1 MFGLGKPKTRAEAA
15 PDRLRAESVSH
26 ELKAS
31 IGIPGTADGL
41 AYEPVQGAIAVS
53 TSDGKVKIFGAP
65 GVERT
70 VYSHARY
77 PYATRQ
83 LMWLRNRGVLL
94 RVSKGGFMECW
105 SVAAGSR
112 SHGGV
117 RSLGSVKVKHDKICC
132 VADMARD
139 PYVLMGCASGGLRIA
154 QLVDAAGAATSQ
166 PRAVRKLA
174 VAPYRVRREE
184 LGGEGEVRQ
193 LAVQSLGPVHR
204 ALVLFTAGM
213 VAVWDLRAAQL
224 VCCLNPTSKDAA
236 AAYPALAAAG
246 EASAVCWVGTRHGD
260 FATGHVDGSVLLW
273 GLPGLELGEPELHA
287 ALRVVAGA
295 AEPIRMLRCAYGE
308 VEGLLVVGGGEPEQP
323 EGLALLPLPEPAK
336 QEDEDEGDED
346 DEEDE
351 DEEQLVDEEDDDDE
365 AAARRARRRRRAA
378 AKRQAQGRKDKAP
391 SPLKLP
397 WFGHLIGFTL
407 VSQGGAVTGYEDPV
421 AVLQLVEG
429 GQLVLFDLA
438 AKAPAN
444 MTPLFQQRTG
454 VSVTEAALVPV
465 RRPSG
470 SPPTAISLSGL
481 RKVAAAAEAEDE
493 SLRDPSGG
501 LGAFEAGVPPPL
513 PADASWG
520 LVYCAGYK
528 DGGVCLWD
536 LHGGTSR
543 LLASAPLGDAAD
555 PSVFAA
561 AAASTAADPSSNS
574 AAAGGAGG
582 GGSPGSVT
590 AVSLVWSTGLVL
602 AGHHRGELRV
612 YQFSGSDRTADCL
625 VLDSVNTP
633 GTAMSLWQPAGLQL
647 RLRVR
652 VSSGEIT
659 SLAYCQSIRSIA
671 VGDKSGGVALVDTG
685 RPVVR
690 WYAMPCS
697 GAALAV
703 ALAPLPL
710 PPPKARL
717 PELAGAGEEGA
728 PSPTVVVAD
737 AEGCLAALDAARGCF
752 VGKGG
757 ELRPKNHS
765 YSLCL
770 ELLDE
775 SYSPLWSR
783 QQLGAG
789 CSQAALGSGTPGGEG
804 PSAGRR
810 SLGGREAEPGRGS
823 GGEEDEDEDEDE
835 GAELE
840 GDEDM
845 DVDALLAKAAAH
857 VDGSGHG
864 KRSTHSSVRGSR
876 HGAKSGTRRGG
887 GGHAEEA
894 EDTSGSVLSSCPDPT
909 GHHVLLVTDQYLR
922 LYSAANVMS
931 GDRSVAAKRHVAPG
945 QQLVYARPVAAGGG
959 AAPGVMALAA
969 AEHGLCVQVYSLP
982 SLELV
987 HEAPLSGCLSWYWDV
1002 PPGHERRLGRL
1013 AATSRLGQLH
1023 LMGLGNELLQMGV
1036 LAGLPPPAL
1045 PSGLFSA
1052 EAAAASLEAAAEYE
1066 ATHMVTMGR
1075 LSREPSAPVPD
1086 SRATESGPS
1095 TLIEG
1100 MDSPT
1105 ARTEGRRV
1113 DKGPAAA
1120 VMVAEKTALVAGKA
1134 KEAAKEANVTLT
1146 KVFNKVQQ
1154 GLTRA
1159 VEETTKG
1166 VKTLATGVAGGVAQ
1180 VQQALIDGS
1189 GGMAAEQPGGS
1200 GAALGTAG
1208 SAGGRKV
1215 PPAAGG
1221 GRGGGGRSAEWYAS
1235 LPDLGIVFSRTVPDD
1250 DAELARMRRKAR
1262 KPAGGGSDEEG
1273 ARQAGGGGG
1282 VDEAEEE
1289 DDDDISLLSITD
1301 DEDSSSPARPRGPGR
1316 RAAAAP
1322 APQPARRPAAP
1333 APAYGGAGARSSGG
1347 DEESMRADLFGG
1359 ARPYTS
1365 AGGGGAGA
1373 GAGSRASAAA
1383 ASSTAAMSAP
1393 RHRTADEIKRAYGR
1407 PTNTTARANDVR
1419 EVMEQNRNK
1428 LAERGEKLNRLNDKA
1443 ADLEASA
1450 QGFADMARQLAE
1462 RERNKKWWQL

>member
-1 MFGLGKPKTRAEAA
+1 MFGLGKPKTREVA
-15 PDRLRAESVSH
+15 PDKLRTEAVSH

-31 IGIPGTADGL
+31 IGIPGTADAL

-53 TSDGKVKIFGAP
+53 TSDGK
-65 GVERT
+65 
-70 VYSHARY
+70 
-77 PYATRQ
+77 
-83 LMWLRNRGVLL
+83 
-94 RVSKGGFMECW
+94 GGFMECW
-105 SVAAGSR
+105 SVTAGNR

-117 RSLGSVKVKHDKICC
+117 RSLGSVKVRHDKICC

-154 QLVDAAGAATSQ
+154 MLADAAGAATSQ
-166 PRAVRKLA
+166 PRAVRKLV

-213 VAVWDLRAAQL
+213 VAVWDLRAAQR
-224 VCCLNPTSKDAA
+224 VCCLDAA
-236 AAYPALAAAG
+236 AEDAAEAYPALAAAG
-246 EASAVCWVGTRHGD
+246 AASAVCWVGTRHGD
-260 FATGHVDGSVLLW
+260 FATGHEDGSVLVW
-273 GLPGLELGEPELHA
+273 SLPGLEVGEPNVEA
-287 ALRVVAGA
+287 ALRVVPGA

-323 EGLALLPLPEPAK
+323 EGLALLPLPEPA
-336 QEDEDEGDED
+336 Q
-346 DEEDE
+346 
-351 DEEQLVDEEDDDDE
+351 
-365 AAARRARRRRRAA
+365 
-378 AKRQAQGRKDKAP
+378 QGRKDKTPA
-391 SPLKLP
+391 PLKLP

-407 VSQGGAVTGYEDPV
+407 VSQGRALTGYEDPV

-444 MTPLFQQRTG
+444 VTPTFQQRTG
-454 VSVTEAALVPV
+454 ITVTEAALVPV

-470 SPPTAISLSGL
+470 SAPTAISLAGL
-481 RKVAAAAEAEDE
+481 RKVAAEAEAEDE
-493 SLRDPSGG
+493 TLRDPSGG

-513 PADASWG
+513 PGDASWG
-520 LVYCAGYK
+520 LVYCTGYK

-536 LHGGTSR
+536 LHGGNTR

-555 PSVFAA
+555 PSFFAA
-561 AAASTAADPSSNS
+561 APSAAASAADPSSS
-574 AAAGGAGG
+574 GGGAGSS
-582 GGSPGSVT
+582 SPGSVT
-590 AVSLVWSTGLVL
+590 ALSLVWSTGLVL

-625 VLDSVNTP
+625 ALDSVNTP
-633 GTAMSLWQPAGLQL
+633 GTAVSLWQPAGLQL

-659 SLAYCQSIRSIA
+659 SLAYCQSIRAIA

-710 PPPKARL
+710 PPAKARL

-728 PSPTVVVAD
+728 PSHTVVVAD

-775 SYSPLWSR
+775 SYSPLWNR

-789 CSQAALGSGTPGGEG
+789 FLLHTLAVTVTLKSG
-804 PSAGRR
+804 AGRR
-810 SLGGREAEPGRGS
+810 GRA
-823 GGEEDEDEDEDE
+823 DD
-835 GAELE
+835 
-840 GDEDM
+840 
-845 DVDALLAKAAAH
+845 
-857 VDGSGHG
+857 
-864 KRSTHSSVRGSR
+864 T
-876 HGAKSGTRRGG
+876 
-887 GGHAEEA
+887 
-894 EDTSGSVLSSCPDPT
+894 EDTSGSVLAACPDPT

-922 LYSAANVMS
+922 LYSAANVMA
-931 GDRSVAAKRHVAPG
+931 GDRTVAAKRHVAPG
-945 QQLVYARPVAAGGG
+945 QQLVY
-959 AAPGVMALAA
+959 
-969 AEHGLCVQVYSLP
+969 SLP

-987 HEAPLSGCLSWYWDV
+987 HESPLSGCLSWYWDV
-1002 PPGHERRLGRL
+1002 PPGHARKLGRL
-1013 AATSRLGQLH
+1013 AATSRLGQLQ
-1023 LMGLGNELLQMGV
+1023 LLGLGNELLQMG
-1036 LAGLPPPAL
+1036 
-1045 PSGLFSA
+1045 
-1052 EAAAASLEAAAEYE
+1052 AAAEYE
-1066 ATHMVTMGR
+1066 ATHMAATGR
-1075 LSREPSAPVPD
+1075 LSREPSAPVPE
-1086 SRATESGPS
+1086 SHVTESGPS
-1095 TLIEG
+1095 DIIDG
-1100 MDSPT
+1100 IDSP
-1105 ARTEGRRV
+1105 AVRTEGRRV

-1120 VMVAEKTALVAGKA
+1120 VVVAEKTALVAEKA

-1146 KVFNKVQQ
+1146 KVFSKVQQ

-1189 GGMAAEQPGGS
+1189 GGAAEQ
-1200 GAALGTAG
+1200 AATAAP
-1208 SAGGRKV
+1208 AGGRKM
-1215 PPAAGG
+1215 PP
-1221 GRGGGGRSAEWYAS
+1221 
-1235 LPDLGIVFSRTVPDD
+1235 VPDD
-1250 DAELARMRRKAR
+1250 DAELMRMRRKAR
-1262 KPAGGGSDEEG
+1262 AGKPAGGAGGSDEEES
-1273 ARQAGGGGG
+1273 AQPGGG
-1282 VDEAEEE
+1282 VEEEE
-1289 DDDDISLLSITD
+1289 DDDVSLLSITD
-1301 DEDSSSPARPRGPGR
+1301 DEDDSSSPAKPRPPGR
-1316 RAAAAP
+1316 QAAAP
-1322 APQPARRPAAP
+1322 PPPAQPARRPAAP
-1333 APAYGGAGARSSGG
+1333 APAYGGSAARSSGG
-1347 DEESMRADLFGG
+1347 DENSMRADLFGG

-1365 AGGGGAGA
+1365 TGGGAG
-1373 GAGSRASAAA
+1373 GARASGAAPA
-1383 ASSTAAMSAP
+1383 PISAP
-1393 RHRTADEIKRAYGR
+1393 KQRTADEIKLAYGR
-1407 PTNTTARANDVR
+1407 PTTTTARANDVR

-1428 LAERGEKLNRLNDKA
+1428 LAERGEKLGRLNDKA